1 MRGKDLLEKM
11 ELADEKYIQAANM
24 PVKKKKT
31 RKFFKAAAIILAV
44 GGISL
49 LIHTNYTNI
58 NISTGENFSKYSS
71 LNELLA
77 YLGENENHE
86 NELMGTKSL
95 SANVSGVD
103 TGSVMYNEYRYRFGR
118 HDGNRTYYEFLQI
131 FNLKEGKLVNTV
143 ELEPF
148 HDYPTIFVYQNKLI
162 LAGGNSQTAV
172 NIYSLDN
179 PENPVLE
186 HRYIQNGA
194 FDTAFISDDKL
205 YIFTSDGMCACGFSS
220 KSNPDDY
227 KPSATL
233 DEKEIEWTDDEITI
247 IGEPERVFYNAVSVM
262 DLNNTEILQK
272 RAFYGDIQDMYI
284 DKDII
289 MFHTQ
294 SSFDYY
300 DKPKIDT
307 FDMSDNFSH
316 ISQITINALSVT
328 RIHDIKK
335 IGSSYKIIAQTYYQT
350 GFSLTRGYLGT
361 SEIVAISADIQTG
374 NYYSKKYIFDYIPTN
389 ADNFVREII
398 WNENTA
404 TLSVERRGLY
414 IDNTTYGLSV
424 TFNDNSIS
432 FEKTEPPQTQ
442 TQTNYLIGRSQTF
455 EYDGKKFYIDY
466 QKNTLETVP

>member
-1 MRGKDLLEKM
+1 MRGKDLLEKL

-31 RKFFKAAAIILAV
+31 RKFFKAAAIILVV
-44 GGISL
+44 GGFSL
-49 LIHTNYTNI
+49 FIHTNYTNI
-58 NISTGENFSKYSS
+58 NISTAENFSKYSS

-77 YLGENENHE
+77 YLGENEKHDGS
-86 NELMGTKSL
+86 MKGTYSL
-95 SANVSGVD
+95 SATVSGVD
-103 TGSVMYNEYRYRFGR
+103 EGKWVYNMYNEYLYRFGR

-131 FNLKEGKLVNTV
+131 FNLKEGSLANTI

-148 HDYPTIFVYQNKLI
+148 HAYPTTIFVYQNKLI
-162 LAGGNSQTAV
+162 LAGGFSQTAV

-186 HRYIQNGA
+186 HRYIQNGN

-233 DEKEIEWTDDEITI
+233 DAKEIEWADSEITV
-247 IGEPERVFYNAVSVM
+247 IGEPERVFYTAVSVI
-262 DLNNTEILQK
+262 DLQNTEITQK
-272 RAFYGDIQDMYI
+272 KAFYGDIQDI
-284 DKDII
+284 FVDKD
-289 MFHTQ
+289 TVVLYTKN
-294 SSFDYY
+294 SFNDF

-316 ISQITINALSVT
+316 TSQITINTLGIT
-328 RIHDIKK
+328 QIHSIRK
-335 IGSSYKIIAQTYYQT
+335 IGSSYKIICN
-350 GFSLTRGYLGT
+350 TRHISGIC
-361 SEIVAISADIQTG
+361 EMVAISADIQSG
-374 NYYSKKYIFDYIPTN
+374 IYYSKKYIFTSYTFIDSVT
-389 ADNFVREII
+389 

-404 TLSVERRGLY
+404 SVDLTLNHYLKDGM
-414 IDNTTYGLSV
+414 SV

-432 FEKTEPPQTQ
+432 FEKTEPPAIQ
-442 TQTNYLIGRSQTF
+442 YYDGKSKIF

-466 QKNTLETVP
+466 RKNTLETVQ

>member
-11 ELADEKYIQAANM
+11 ELADEKYIQAANL

-77 YLGENENHE
+77 YLGENEKHN
-86 NELMGTKSL
+86 NTMGTKSL

-131 FNLKEGKLVNTV
+131 FNLKEGKLANTI

-148 HDYPTIFVYQNKLI
+148 HTYPTIFVYQNKLI

-233 DEKEIEWTDDEITI
+233 DEKEIKWTDDEITI

-374 NYYSKKYIFDYIPTN
+374 NYYSKKYIFD
-389 ADNFVREII
+389 
-398 WNENTA
+398 
-404 TLSVERRGLY
+404 
-414 IDNTTYGLSV
+414 
-424 TFNDNSIS
+424 SIS
-432 FEKTEPPQTQ
+432 FEKIEPPQTQ

>member
-1 MRGKDLLEKM
+1 
-11 ELADEKYIQAANM
+11 
-24 PVKKKKT
+24 
-31 RKFFKAAAIILAV
+31 
-44 GGISL
+44 
-49 LIHTNYTNI
+49 
-58 NISTGENFSKYSS
+58 
-71 LNELLA
+71 
-77 YLGENENHE
+77 
-86 NELMGTKSL
+86 
-95 SANVSGVD
+95 
-103 TGSVMYNEYRYRFGR
+103 
-118 HDGNRTYYEFLQI
+118 
-131 FNLKEGKLVNTV
+131 
-143 ELEPF
+143 
-148 HDYPTIFVYQNKLI
+148 
-162 LAGGNSQTAV
+162 
-172 NIYSLDN
+172 
-179 PENPVLE
+179 
-186 HRYIQNGA
+186 
-194 FDTAFISDDKL
+194 
-205 YIFTSDGMCACGFSS
+205 
-220 KSNPDDY
+220 
-227 KPSATL
+227 
-233 DEKEIEWTDDEITI
+233 
-247 IGEPERVFYNAVSVM
+247 M

-335 IGSSYKIIAQTYYQT
+335 IGNSYKIIAQTYYQT

-361 SEIVAISADIQTG
+361 SEIVAISADIRTG